1 MESHRIVIA
10 HTMHIMH
17 QSYGGTNECAIC
29 VVVRIATKTILSL
42 VCENIHAK
50 LLFIG
55 NSMMSS
61 SSPSSAVC
69 THSFKRNIQALHP
82 AYKWLYDI
90 CALCVFCDAKDNGK
104 LCQKPNMKWNA
115 NRSHYMSHTTIITII
130 MIFPRKKKRKIETKN
145 RTRAHTA
152 QFPIYLFFFGFK
164 LNSFCCFLSFFDVW
178 RENKIELNPPTTCT

>member
-69 THSFKRNIQALHP
+69 THSFNRNIQALHP

-115 NRSHYMSHTTIITII
+115 NRSHYMNPEPYNNHHKNNDFS
-130 MIFPRKKKRKIETKN
+130 PKKNWNKKTE
-145 RTRAHTA
+145 HEHA
-152 QFPIYLFFFGFK
+152 QPNFQFICSFSVSNSIRFVVLFFFLAFDERIK
-164 LNSFCCFLSFFDVW
+164 LN
-178 RENKIELNPPTTCT
+178 